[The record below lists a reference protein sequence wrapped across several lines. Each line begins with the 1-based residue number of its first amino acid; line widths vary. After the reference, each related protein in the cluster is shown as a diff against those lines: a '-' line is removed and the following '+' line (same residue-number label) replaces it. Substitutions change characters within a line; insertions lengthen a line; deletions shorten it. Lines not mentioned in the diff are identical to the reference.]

1 MKPTQTLYILVALI
15 YVVFIIQTEN
25 FDVSNKG
32 VKIPTKLL
40 NLLHKGILH
49 ENPREPHISY

>member
-1 MKPTQTLYILVALI
+1 MQTLYILVALI
-15 YVVFIIQTEN
+15 YVVFIIQTQN

-40 NLLHKGILH
+40 NLLHKGISH
-49 ENPREPHISY
+49 ENPRKPHISY

>member
-25 FDVSNKG
+25 FDVWNKG
-32 VKIPTKLL
+32 VKMPKKIV

-49 ENPREPHISY
+49 ENRRKPHIS

>member
-32 VKIPTKLL
+32 VKIPTNLL

-49 ENPREPHISY
+49 ENPCKSQIFY